1 MWRSLGNIGI
11 VPANPAPEET
21 RFSCVINAPFGLP
34 VVPLYMMQAI
44 EKGKYQKQH
53 RMLNTPS

>member
-44 EKGKYQKQH
+44 EKGKYK
-53 RMLNTPS
+53 NSI